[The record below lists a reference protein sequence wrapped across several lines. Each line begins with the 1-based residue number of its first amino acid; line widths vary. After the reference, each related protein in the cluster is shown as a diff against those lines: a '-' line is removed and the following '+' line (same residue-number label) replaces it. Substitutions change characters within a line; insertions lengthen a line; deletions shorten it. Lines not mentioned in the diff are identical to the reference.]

1 METFCTLT
9 CLPKGSLLL
18 QIFQKQQAGWTFFLF
33 CSLEEKK
40 NQCSIVDVGV
50 LSLIH
55 YSTSLPNTLA
65 FLLASLNFLM
75 GNVVSVTLKCFFN
88 LALGI

>member
-1 METFCTLT
+1 MD
-9 CLPKGSLLL
+9 
-18 QIFQKQQAGWTFFLF
+18 FFLF

-40 NQCSIVDVGV
+40 NQCSIVDVEV